1 MTRTEVFYSIK
12 QHWMS
17 IFSLVIGFITFG
29 FLNVIFTKRIP
40 IDTTGN
46 FVSAGSKHTARFAD
60 AMTNGFWFPFIYSV
74 LLAMIAY
81 VLLERP
87 KYWYAVILANIVL
100 ATIFGFI
107 QYQMI
112 FLK

>member
-1 MTRTEVFYSIK
+1 MTRTEVFDGIK
-12 QHWMS
+12 QHWES

-46 FVSAGSKHTARFAD
+46 FVSAGSKHTAEFAD
-60 AMTNGFWFPFIYSV
+60 AITNGFWFPFIYGT
-74 LLAMIAY
+74 LIAMIAY

-87 KYWYAVILANIVL
+87 KYWYGVILANIVL
-100 ATIFGFI
+100 AMVFSFI

-112 FLK
+112 F

>member
-12 QHWMS
+12 RHWMS
-17 IFSLVIGFITFG
+17 IFSLVIGFVTFG

-46 FVSAGSKHTARFAD
+46 FVSTGSKHTAVLSD
-60 AMTNGFWFPFIYSV
+60 AVTNGLWFPFIYGV
-74 LLAMIAY
+74 LIAMIAY

-87 KYWYAVILANIVL
+87 KYWYGVILANIVL
-100 ATIFGFI
+100 AVIFGFI

-112 FLK
+112 F

>member
-1 MTRTEVFYSIK
+1 MTGTEVFNEFK
-12 QHWMS
+12 LHWKS
-17 IFSLVIGFITFG
+17 TFSLVIGFITFG

-46 FVSAGSKHTARFAD
+46 FISAGSKHTARFAD
-60 AMTNGFWFPFIYSV
+60 AMTNGFWFPFIYGT
-74 LLAMIAY
+74 LIAMIAY

-87 KYWYAVILANIVL
+87 KYWYAVILGNIAL
-100 ATIFGFI
+100 AMVFGFV

-112 FLK
+112 F

>member
-1 MTRTEVFYSIK
+1 MTRTELFDEFK
-12 QHWMS
+12 LHWKS
-17 IFSLVIGFITFG
+17 TFSSVIGFITFG
-29 FLNVIFTKRIP
+29 ILNIIFTKRIP

-46 FVSAGSKHTARFAD
+46 FVSPGSKRTAMWAD
-60 AMTNGFWFPFIYSV
+60 ALTNGFWFPFIYSV

-87 KYWYAVILANIVL
+87 KYWYGVILANIVL
-100 ATIFGFI
+100 AMIFGFI

-112 FLK
+112 F